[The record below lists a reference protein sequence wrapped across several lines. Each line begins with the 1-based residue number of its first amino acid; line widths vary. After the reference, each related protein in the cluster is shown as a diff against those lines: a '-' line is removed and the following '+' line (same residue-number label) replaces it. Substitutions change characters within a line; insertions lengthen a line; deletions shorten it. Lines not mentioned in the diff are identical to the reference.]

1 MSAGSLTI
9 NEAVTIH
16 ERLDMIS
23 VMTVS
28 MFKKIEGNAYRSE
41 QELSD

>member
-9 NEAVTIH
+9 NEAVTIR

-28 MFKKIEGNAYRSE
+28 MFKKIEGNAYGSAGT
-41 QELSD
+41 